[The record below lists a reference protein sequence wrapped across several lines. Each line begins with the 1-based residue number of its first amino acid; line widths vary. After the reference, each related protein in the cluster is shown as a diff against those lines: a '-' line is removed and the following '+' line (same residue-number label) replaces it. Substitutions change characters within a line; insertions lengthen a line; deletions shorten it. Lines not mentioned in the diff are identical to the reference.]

1 MTRPFPAKARRAF
14 TLVELLVVIAII
26 GILIALLL
34 PAVQAARES
43 SRRTTCQSNLRQIG
57 LALHIHYDQQGFLP
71 SGWTGYTSGKP
82 DPAGQPGWGWASRL
96 LPYMD
101 QAPLAQTMNYDLPI
115 TNAQHATAREAVIE
129 SFFCH
134 SDTDPLTVFTLKR
147 EEGTTL
153 TKLAKSNYVAMFGT
167 TELEECEDLPAGQ
180 QCHGD
185 GVFYHNSR
193 ITFGAITDGLSYTIL
208 VGERSSKID
217 FSTWVGAVPGG
228 EEAMA
233 RVVGVT
239 DHPPNDDHAHF
250 EDFSSNHPMGANF
263 LLGDDSVRLFNQ
275 HLDISVYR
283 ALSTRASGDIANVD

>member
-1 MTRPFPAKARRAF
+1 MFRPRPTNLRRAF

-57 LALHIHYDQQGFLP
+57 LALHIHYDQQHYLP
-71 SGWTGYTSGKP
+71 SGWTANTAGKP
-82 DPAGQPGWGWASRL
+82 DPNGQPGWGWASRL

-101 QAPLAQTMNYDLPI
+101 QMPLAQSMNYDLPI
-115 TNAQHATAREAVIE
+115 TNAQHATAREAILE

-134 SDTDPLTVFTLKR
+134 SDSNPAATFTLNR
-147 EEGTTL
+147 QDGTAL
-153 TKLAKSNYVAMFGT
+153 AKLAKSNYVAMFGT
-167 TELEECEDLPAGQ
+167 IELEECEDLPPGQ

-185 GVFYHNSR
+185 GVFFHNSR
-193 ITFGAITDGLSYTIL
+193 ITFGAITDGLSNTIL
-208 VGERSSKID
+208 VGERSSKLD

-228 EEAMA
+228 EEAIA

-275 HLDISVYR
+275 HLDINVYR
-283 ALSTRASGDIANVD
+283 ALSTRAGGDVVNFD